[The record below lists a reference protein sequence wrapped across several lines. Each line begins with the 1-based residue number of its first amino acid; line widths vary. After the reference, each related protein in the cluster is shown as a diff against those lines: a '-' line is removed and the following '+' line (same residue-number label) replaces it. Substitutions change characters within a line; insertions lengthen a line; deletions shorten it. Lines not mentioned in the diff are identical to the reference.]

1 MTKKIKGGE
10 IEMDVKVDT
19 QQLEDAKDLVGEVRD
34 RINSVVPNITIRN
47 NENVY
52 VTINNFNTTAD
63 EYYDDEEDDEED
75 NKEIDEIP
83 VGW

>member
-52 VTINNFNTTAD
+52 VMINNYNTTAD
-63 EYYDDEEDDEED
+63 EYYDDEEDD
-75 NKEIDEIP
+75 KEIDEIP